1 MNVATPF
8 DDLAITTIM
17 SPVIAVT
24 GSVALALWVLFVIC
38 ETFRLQY
45 EGVRAAVDS
54 GGGEAPKYGPFFL
67 RAFTILTTLTF
78 LYNWTFLKMVSLCDH
93 VFMLINNEQNW
104 LSLLSQ
110 LTTADT
116 SVHILN
122 TNIPTLMGA
131 AAISVLQVV
140 QDLFFAFRFVV
151 LAVLYVSGP
160 IVWAFG
166 VSSIGV
172 RSIKGWFKNTWQVC
186 FWIVVFGI
194 VKAAVVPLGLYALSN
209 STTGTV
215 TDAAT
220 GAAAGL
226 VYAIVIIMMIT
237 MIPKL
242 TGALF
247 SDEHISAVGGAIAGA
262 AVAYYA
268 SSHSQVLSSAQ
279 RGLGGTVDK
288 QGNPVG
294 ALPAAAHR
302 IGSGVGA
309 IAAKLG
315 YGSGKAS
322 APPSSS
328 PNDAGSDASPRAD
341 HD

>member
-1 MNVATPF
+1 MNIATPY
-8 DDLAITTIM
+8 DDLAITSIM

-24 GSVALALWVLFVIC
+24 GSVALALWVTFVLC
-38 ETFRLQY
+38 ETFHLQY
-45 EGVRAAVDS
+45 EAVRAAVDS
-54 GGGEAPKYGPFFL
+54 GVGEPPKFGPFLL

-78 LYNWTFLKMVSLCDH
+78 LYSWTFLKMVSLCDH
-93 VFMLINNEQNW
+93 IFMLFNNEEAW
-104 LSLLSQ
+104 LSLISQ

-122 TNIPTLMGA
+122 SNIPTLMGA
-131 AAISVLQVV
+131 AAISLLQVV

-151 LAVLYVSGP
+151 LAILYVSGP

-194 VKAAVVPLGLYALSN
+194 IKSAVVPLGLYALSN
-209 STTGTV
+209 STTGAAA
-215 TDAAT
+215 DAAT

-226 VYAIVIIMMIT
+226 VYALVIIMMIT

-262 AVAYYA
+262 AIAYYA
-268 SSHSQVLSSAQ
+268 SSHSNVRSGAQELIGGSKDGGGAMPASA
-279 RGLGGTVDK
+279 RYLG
-288 QGNPVG
+288 
-294 ALPAAAHR
+294 
-302 IGSGVGA
+302 
-309 IAAKLG
+309 AKIKAVKERLG
-315 YGSGKAS
+315 YGGSGKLNA
-322 APPSSS
+322 AGSSS
-328 PNDAGSDASPRAD
+328 PDDAGSNSKRTR
-341 HD
+341 

>member
-17 SPVIAVT
+17 STVIAVT
-24 GSVALALWVLFVIC
+24 GAVALALWVLFVIC
-38 ETFRLQY
+38 ETFHLQY
-45 EGVRAAVDS
+45 EAVRAAVDS
-54 GGGEAPKYGPFFL
+54 GSGDAPKYGPFLL
-67 RAFTILTTLTF
+67 RAFTILVTLVF
-78 LYNWTFLKMVSLCDH
+78 LYNWIFLKMVSLCDH
-93 VFMLINNEQNW
+93 IFMLFNNEQNW
-104 LSLLSQ
+104 LNLLSQ

-131 AAISVLQVV
+131 AAISLLQVV

-151 LAVLYVSGP
+151 LAILYVSGP

-166 VSSIGV
+166 ASSIGV
-172 RSIKGWFKNTWQVC
+172 RSIKGWFKNTWQAC

-194 VKAAVVPLGLYALSN
+194 IKAAVVPLGLYALSN
-209 STTGTV
+209 STTGTA

-247 SDEHISAVGGAIAGA
+247 SDEHISAVSGAIVGA

-268 SSHSQVLSSAQ
+268 TAQ
-279 RGLGGTVDK
+279 SNVRGATQDALGGTDGK
-288 QGNPVG
+288 GG
-294 ALPAAAHR
+294 AMPAAAR
-302 IGSGVGA
+302 YLGA
-309 IAAKLG
+309 GIKGMKEALG
-315 YGSGKAS
+315 YGGAAKPN
-322 APPSSS
+322 APPSS
-328 PNDAGSDASPRAD
+328 PPEDAGSDSDRTR
-341 HD
+341 

>member
-8 DDLAITTIM
+8 DDLALTTIM

-24 GSVALALWVLFVIC
+24 GSVALALWTLFVIC

-54 GGGEAPKYGPFFL
+54 GGGETPKYGPFFL
-67 RAFTILTTLTF
+67 RAFTILTALTF
-78 LYNWTFLKMVSLCDH
+78 LYTWTFLKMVSLCDH
-93 VFMLINNEQNW
+93 IFLLFNNEENW

-122 TNIPTLMGA
+122 TNIPTLLGQT
-131 AAISVLQVV
+131 AISLLQVV

-151 LAVLYVSGP
+151 LAILYVAGP

-166 VSSIGV
+166 ASSIGI
-172 RSIKGWFKNTWQVC
+172 RSIKDWFKNTWQVC

-209 STTGTV
+209 STTGAV

-226 VYAIVIIMMIT
+226 VYAVVIIMMIT

-247 SDEHISAVGGAIAGA
+247 SDEHISAVSGAIMGA
-262 AVAYYA
+262 AVAYYSTA
-268 SSHSQVLSSAQ
+268 NGNVRDAAQ
-279 RGLGGTVDK
+279 EAYGGTDEE
-288 QGNPVG
+288 
-294 ALPAAAHR
+294 
-302 IGSGVGA
+302 GSGLMPFAAGYVGY
-309 IAAKLG
+309 KLG
-315 YGSGKAS
+315 RLKANRGASRGKPNA
-322 APPSSS
+322 APSSS
-328 PNDAGSDASPRAD
+328 PGDAGSNATARAEP
-341 HD
+341 